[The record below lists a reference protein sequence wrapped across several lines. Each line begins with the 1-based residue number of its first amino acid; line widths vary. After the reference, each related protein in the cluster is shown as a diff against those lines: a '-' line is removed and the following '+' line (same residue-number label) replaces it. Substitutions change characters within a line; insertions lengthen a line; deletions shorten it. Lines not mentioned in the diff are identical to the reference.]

1 METEETGR
9 LQGWKQKRKGGC
21 RDGNRRERESEGM
34 ETEEKGS
41 LEEWKQ
47 KRKGAWRYGKRRD
60 MEAGGIETKGDM
72 MRKKQRYL
80 YFLLCASF
88 VGTHLVLKCLLSKY

>member
-34 ETEEKGS
+34 ETEEKVS

-47 KRKGAWRYGKRRD
+47 KRKGA
-60 MEAGGIETKGDM
+60 
-72 MRKKQRYL
+72 
-80 YFLLCASF
+80 
-88 VGTHLVLKCLLSKY
+88 